1 MINNDFICGIK
12 NAFSSISM
20 EAKIMWLIKFTF
32 IVFGV
37 IYELLHY
44 VVTNTYNT
52 INKRLSNYF
61 YPVRKP
67 RHFETGD

>member
-12 NAFSSISM
+12 NAFSSFSM

-44 VVTNTYNT
+44 VVTNSYHA
-52 INKRLSNYF
+52 INKKISTYF
-61 YPVRKP
+61 YK
-67 RHFETGD
+67 TNKGQA

>member
-1 MINNDFICGIK
+1 
-12 NAFSSISM
+12 
-20 EAKIMWLIKFTF
+20 MWLIKFTF

-52 INKRLSNYF
+52 INKRISNYF
-61 YPVRKP
+61 YPVRKH
-67 RHFETGD
+67 RHFQTGD